1 MENTVPYEPDS
12 EMRTWTLDDR
22 TTTDITS
29 VGPNVC
35 STCADLHSQQTQTR
49 HSPPSLPFL
58 KTPEGHPLSLVYQ
71 TEDEGDLL
79 QEVVSAGVRLDDR
92 PPLTAGFLLCMC
104 VQSSSVR
111 LRKSDLRRLLL
122 LIASGVQST
131 MWVSLSGEF
140 HWVKHQICACSLVTT
155 TFIIVVKRMIN
166 RNEKSWS
173 HQVRV
178 GKDHKTSD
186 PNPNHHGLDLCTFI
200 KNPWFLGLL
209 KS

>member
-1 MENTVPYEPDS
+1 
-12 EMRTWTLDDR
+12 MRTWTLDDR

-49 HSPPSLPFL
+49 RSPPSLPFL

>member
-1 MENTVPYEPDS
+1 
-12 EMRTWTLDDR
+12 MRTWTLDDR

-92 PPLTAGFLLCMC
+92 PPLTAGFLLCVC

-131 MWVSLSGEF
+131 MWVSLSV
-140 HWVKHQICACSLVTT
+140 WRISL
-155 TFIIVVKRMIN
+155 
-166 RNEKSWS
+166 
-173 HQVRV
+173 
-178 GKDHKTSD
+178 GKTS
-186 PNPNHHGLDLCTFI
+186 NLCVLAGHHNFYHRSK
-200 KNPWFLGLL
+200 KNDKQKWEKLESSSQSRERPQDQWP
-209 KS
+209 